1 MKTQKE
7 EKIIF
12 IREPRKDFKF
22 LDANRHTKPAHVR
35 SLMGAME
42 RGEWIPPIFV
52 TKDGYV
58 VDGQNRY
65 KAFCNI
71 CENNPSHKLFL
82 RVLIITSD
90 EDPVQLAIRFNSGQK
105 RWLAADYFH
114 AYTTLEIDAYIKL
127 ADFISKTQKHLKG
140 VRAAVQII
148 KGAYSSSV
156 FKEGKLQITYDELV
170 AARFKMM
177 MLHKVYMAIK
187 DDRVFKRDVILAFY
201 NVFDDIKDKQ
211 KFLKNL
217 QSKFL
222 APKTDRCKDWTAA
235 YRMCL

>member
-1 MKTQKE
+1 MKTLQE

-12 IREPRKDFKF
+12 IYEPQKNFKF
-22 LDANRHTKPAHVR
+22 LAANRHTKPAHVR

-105 RWLAADYFH
+105 RWLAPDYFH
-114 AYTTLEIDAYIKL
+114 AYTTLEIDAYVKL
-127 ADFISKTQKHLKG
+127 AEFITATKSHLKG
-140 VRAAVQII
+140 VRAAIQII
-148 KGAYSSSV
+148 KGAYSSNV
-156 FKEGKLQITYDELV
+156 FKEGKLQITDDELV
-170 AARFKMM
+170 VARFKML
-177 MLHKVYMAIK
+177 MLRKIYMIIK
-187 DDRVFKRDVILAFY
+187 DDRIFRRDVILAFY
-201 NVFDDIKDKQ
+201 NVFDEIKDRQ
-211 KFLKNL
+211 KFFNNL
-217 QSKFL
+217 QTKFIV
-222 APKTDRCKDWTAA
+222 PKTDKCSDWTAA
-235 YRMCL
+235 YRQCL

>member
-1 MKTQKE
+1 MKTQE

-22 LDANRHTKPAHVR
+22 LAANRHTKPAHVR

-114 AYTTLEIDAYIKL
+114 AYTTLEVDAYIKL
-127 ADFISKTQKHLKG
+127 ADFICQTQKHLTG
-140 VRAAVQII
+140 VRAAIQII

-156 FKEGKLQITYDELV
+156 
-170 AARFKMM
+170 
-177 MLHKVYMAIK
+177 YMTIK

-211 KFLKNL
+211 KFFKNL
-217 QSKFL
+217 QSKFV